1 MDEGTYTIYVG
12 SNLFD
17 VQSRMVTVLSGDPK
31 ARDYMSSAKG
41 YYKLDEIDQLDI
53 PFREFEIVYGKEIR
67 HVYPTVKRP
76 FTLNNTLNEASS
88 YRSTRLLIKKLRKW
102 QKIYQVG
109 TKKTKRW
116 SLIHF

>member
-1 MDEGTYTIYVG
+1 VKLKTVKFTLKYEDFSHYDTKLKQFIVDEGTYTIYVG

-67 HVYPTVKRP
+67 HVYPTVKD
-76 FTLNNTLNEASS
+76 
-88 YRSTRLLIKKLRKW
+88 LL
-102 QKIYQVG
+102 
-109 TKKTKRW
+109 
-116 SLIHF
+116 H